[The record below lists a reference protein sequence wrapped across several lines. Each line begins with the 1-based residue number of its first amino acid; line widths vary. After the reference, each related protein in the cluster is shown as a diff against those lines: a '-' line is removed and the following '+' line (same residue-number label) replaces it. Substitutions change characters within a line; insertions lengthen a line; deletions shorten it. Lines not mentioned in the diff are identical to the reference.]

1 MLTRNAL
8 RDVSKDANLCA
19 LIRTSK
25 SDARLESLA
34 GLIDELRSG
43 MVDRLTMTQKEEENR
58 EMYIRKSNQRLKE
71 IVTQTQKV
79 EKELAVAE
87 GIKKEET
94 EKRAA
99 VIRELKTQHANIVTN
114 AEAMA
119 QKTYSDADQV
129 SSNKT
134 PKTIIL

>member
-1 MLTRNAL
+1 M
-8 RDVSKDANLCA
+8 CA

-34 GLIDELRSG
+34 ALIDELRSG

-87 GIKKEET
+87 GIKKGET

-99 VIRELKTQHANIVTN
+99 VIREHKTQLANIEKN

-119 QKTYSDADQV
+119 QKTNSDADQV
-129 SSNKT
+129 SQ
-134 PKTIIL
+134 LF

>member
-1 MLTRNAL
+1 
-8 RDVSKDANLCA
+8 
-19 LIRTSK
+19 
-25 SDARLESLA
+25 
-34 GLIDELRSG
+34 
-43 MVDRLTMTQKEEENR
+43 MTQKEEENR

-99 VIRELKTQHANIVTN
+99 VIRELKTQLANIEKN

-119 QKTYSDADQV
+119 QKTNSDADQV
-129 SSNKT
+129 FHQKIFSNIYFFCRNELMKIEM
-134 PKTIIL
+134 PNSAKRL